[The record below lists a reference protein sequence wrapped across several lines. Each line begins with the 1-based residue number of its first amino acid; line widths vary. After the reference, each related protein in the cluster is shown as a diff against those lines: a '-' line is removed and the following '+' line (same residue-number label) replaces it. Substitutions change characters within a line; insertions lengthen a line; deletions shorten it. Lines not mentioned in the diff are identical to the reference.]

1 MWRWLVLCSYIH
13 TKYCVMKSCKTFLPV
28 SCLFQSC
35 FNDSLYRQ
43 FHFRFGKKNKKL
55 LRIVILFS
63 NLIGEIKKI
72 HKSDFNVVLC
82 VYLCNVSRRIKR
94 REIWRQPRHPR
105 DHVWFTIGKLQTS
118 QCSRIIR
125 VARK

>member
-1 MWRWLVLCSYIH
+1 MTRYIGNFISGS
-13 TKYCVMKSCKTFLPV
+13 V
-28 SCLFQSC
+28 
-35 FNDSLYRQ
+35 
-43 FHFRFGKKNKKL
+43 KKNKKL

-94 REIWRQPRHPR
+94 REI
-105 DHVWFTIGKLQTS
+105 
-118 QCSRIIR
+118 
-125 VARK
+125 